1 MQFVHQ
7 ALTWGFLLA
16 LVPLLI
22 HLINMMRHRRVQWA
36 AMEFLL
42 ASYKKHRKWIW
53 LKQLLL
59 LLARMA
65 AVALAVA
72 MLAQLKTR
80 DQWLAIFG
88 GRVTHHY
95 VVLDDSYSMSDRV
108 AGESAMD
115 AAKRVLGTIIG
126 RATQE
131 DSPQK
136 LTLIRYSLARGSTAE
151 GAGGQAADFNAE
163 PIDSNFDVTLERK
176 LRTFDVTQLAVGPLD
191 ALAALKQLLGQASDE
206 TSIVYLLSDFRQK
219 DWGSPAELRDALGQ
233 LRRSQAEVHLVN
245 CSRSS
250 EPNLGIVAIEPAD
263 ETRAAGVPLFVNV
276 KVKNFGARGA
286 SKVQLKLHS
295 TFYSPD
301 EITRTTPAAAETL
314 KGQSEEV
321 ATLLIDQIGPGETV
335 TRRIQVYFAQ
345 PGKHVVEATLPED
358 PVEADNHHACV
369 IDFPAGER
377 VLVIDGSADE
387 QNAYFLQAA
396 FRPLERSNT
405 GIRPDV
411 KPPTFL
417 RDATLET
424 LNGYSAIY
432 LLDVAR
438 LDGRG
443 AETLENYVA
452 GGGGVAIFVGPDV
465 NTSYYNQALYKE
477 GKGIL
482 PAPLGLEATLAPA
495 ADPSEP
501 DLELTNHPI
510 FSFFQSETNPLI
522 RGVKIDRYR
531 RVADGW
537 KPTSQQA
544 VEILGRV
551 RDKSPL
557 VIERKLGQGAVL
569 LFLTTLAPAWND
581 WAKNPSFVV
590 VALKMQSYLA
600 TASRLDDPR
609 LVGTPL
615 DLKLEAD
622 KYLPEVAFVTPG
634 EKSGSRQRIERQATA
649 DSSPHAPREENIT
662 RSRPAEQV
670 PRPSMGETLV
680 ASLGRTTI
688 EGRPRGETDRAGI
701 YEAWPK
707 TTKGE
712 IDLRRWAFNVDPD
725 EGDLT
730 PTPSAELVTRLDPVK
745 VNYHLADQYQ
755 QDEVASSGYNLST
768 LILCGLILLL
778 VGEQILAYSA
788 SYHVAPLAGA
798 TR

>member
-1 MQFVHQ
+1 MQFVHS

-22 HLINMMRHRRVQWA
+22 HLINMMRHRRVKWA

-42 ASYKKHRKWIW
+42 SSYKKHRKWIW

-115 AAKRVLGTIIG
+115 AAKRVLGTIVG
-126 RATQE
+126 RASQE

-136 LTLIRYSLARGSTAE
+136 LTLFRYSMARGSAAD
-151 GAGGQAADFNAE
+151 GAGTQAADFNAE

-176 LRTFDVTQLAVGPLD
+176 LRTFDTTQLAVGPLD
-191 ALAALKQLLGQASDE
+191 ALAALKQLLGQTSEE

-219 DWGSPAELRDALGQ
+219 DWGSPAELRDALAQ
-233 LRRSQAEVHLVN
+233 LRRSQADVHVIN

-276 KVKNFGARGA
+276 KVKNFGVRGA

-301 EITRTTPAAAETL
+301 DIARTTPAAAETL

-358 PVEADNHHACV
+358 PVEADNHHWCV

-377 VLVIDGSADE
+377 VLVIDGSAEE

-411 KPPTFL
+411 KTAAFL

-432 LLDVAR
+432 LLDVSR

-443 AETLENYVA
+443 AETLESYVA
-452 GGGGVAIFVGPDV
+452 GGGGLAIFVGPDV
-465 NTSYYNQALYKE
+465 NTGYYNQALYKE
-477 GKGIL
+477 GKGVL
-482 PAPLGLEATLAPA
+482 PAPLGLEAILSPA
-495 ADPSEP
+495 LDPSEP

-510 FSFFQSETNPLI
+510 FSYFQSETNPLI
-522 RGVKIDRYR
+522 RGVKIDRFR
-531 RVADGW
+531 KVADGW

-544 VEILGRV
+544 VEILGRL

-557 VIERKLGQGAVL
+557 IVEKKLGQGAVVM
-569 LFLTTLAPAWND
+569 FLTTLAPVWND

-615 DLKLEAD
+615 DLKLESA
-622 KYLPEVAFVTPG
+622 KYLPDVAFVTPG
-634 EKSGSRQRIERQATA
+634 EKPGSRQRIERQATA
-649 DSSPHAPREENIT
+649 PEASSAT
-662 RSRPAEQV
+662 V
-670 PRPSMGETLV
+670 V
-680 ASLGRTTI
+680 AALGRSMV

-707 TTKGE
+707 TSKGE
-712 IDLRRWAFNVDPD
+712 IDLRRWAFNVEPD

-730 PTPSAELVTRLDPVK
+730 PIGSAELMARLDPVK
-745 VNYHLADQYQ
+745 VSYHQADQYQ
-755 QDEVASSGYNLST
+755 QDEVASSGYNLSM
-768 LILCGLILLL
+768 LILLGLILLL

-798 TR
+798 VR